1 MVLLIM
7 IEQVSI
13 AIMIH
18 MSLKIHLDVCSVVEK
33 AALGKMQ
40 SSLSGKGKENN
51 EESYSCDPHYRILH
65 HL

>member
-33 AALGKMQ
+33 AAGKMQ
-40 SSLSGKGKENN
+40 SSLSGKGKEND
-51 EESYSCDPHYRILH
+51 EESYSRDPHYRIIH

>member
-1 MVLLIM
+1 MAFLII

-13 AIMIH
+13 AIMIY

-40 SSLSGKGKENN
+40 SSLSGKGKEND
-51 EESYSCDPHYRILH
+51 EESYRCDSHYRILH